1 MVSLQKLCDSTMLSN
16 VIVWSFLIILVILCI
31 FGIAGDNKYSCDKG
45 LFTNNS
51 LDQSK
56 IQKCAQLAMG
66 TCANRSTASD
76 ANKCMVDNGC
86 GECVEGHLSRII
98 LIVILCLVGV
108 YLLYKVGCTMSKN
121 KVSQLTEGVPLVGQ

>member
-16 VIVWSFLIILVILCI
+16 VIVWLFLLVLVGLCI
-31 FGIAGDNKYSCDKG
+31 GGIAGDNKYSCDNGYFSPNDIMTDK
-45 LFTNNS
+45 
-51 LDQSK
+51 
-56 IQKCAQLAMG
+56 KCVQAMA
-66 TCANRSTASD
+66 TCVNKTPGSD
-76 ANKCMVDNGC
+76 TNKCMVDNGC

>member
-16 VIVWSFLIILVILCI
+16 VIVWLFLLVLVGLCI
-31 FGIAGDNKYSCDKG
+31 GGIAGDNKYSCDKG
-45 LFTNNS
+45 IFS
-51 LDQSK
+51 GIDQLKS
-56 IQKCAQLAMG
+56 QKCK
-66 TCANRSTASD
+66 TAGGGCLTKNSD
-76 ANKCMVDNGC
+76 EQVYKCMADNGC